1 MKIRLLIC
9 LVLLTSSNIVLAQ
22 EDQKN
27 ATPKKISPADFLKS
41 IVGQWEGDSK
51 TWFRP
56 NELADES
63 KVAGEFKFLDGGQ
76 HLRHTYTGSMKGKK
90 RSGEETI
97 AFNTARK
104 KYQVTWIDTFHMSYG
119 ILSSLGDAK
128 DNGFSVKGSYSVGK
142 DQPEWSWRTTYE
154 LVDQDT
160 LNITSYNILPDGKE
174 AKAIELKY
182 KRKK

>member
-1 MKIRLLIC
+1 
-9 LVLLTSSNIVLAQ
+9 
-22 EDQKN
+22 
-27 ATPKKISPADFLKS
+27 
-41 IVGQWEGDSK
+41 
-51 TWFRP
+51 
-56 NELADES
+56 
-63 KVAGEFKFLDGGQ
+63 
-76 HLRHTYTGSMKGKK
+76 MKGKK
-90 RSGEETI
+90 RTGKETI
-97 AFNTARK
+97 AFNTVRK

-119 ILSSLGDAK
+119 ILSSMGDVK